1 MGLDWAS
8 THQTTLL
15 NGPGPP
21 FPHLSS
27 LGKLNQAGKK
37 KGQAPQPGSPLW
49 HPAQVFG
56 EAPSPCQACVP
67 DWVPI
72 FGYPSGFLL
81 VSCCHGY
88 WSQLLWQKKTP
99 PGQHSASPHQPPPQP
114 ISSAQSAT
122 AGSKEKAKV
131 PGRVRCPREVEEG
144 SQFSKSHSPTM
155 KRASASSLLLGL
167 VPGTE
172 GCHLHPQLCFH
183 FTDGAEAALAPR
195 SRTGKSRPRTLA

>member
-99 PGQHSASPHQPPPQP
+99 PGQHSASPPSPHPNQFQVPSLPRLDQRKKQRSQEESGALEKLRKDLSSQIAILQP
-114 ISSAQSAT
+114 
-122 AGSKEKAKV
+122 
-131 PGRVRCPREVEEG
+131 
-144 SQFSKSHSPTM
+144 
-155 KRASASSLLLGL
+155 
-167 VPGTE
+167 
-172 GCHLHPQLCFH
+172 
-183 FTDGAEAALAPR
+183 
-195 SRTGKSRPRTLA
+195 